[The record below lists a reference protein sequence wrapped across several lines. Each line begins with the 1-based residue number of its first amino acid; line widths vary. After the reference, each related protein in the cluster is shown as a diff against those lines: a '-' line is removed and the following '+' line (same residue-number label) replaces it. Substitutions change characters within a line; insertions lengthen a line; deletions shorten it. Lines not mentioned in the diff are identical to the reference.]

1 MNPEQQKLN
10 PNLSLDI
17 KFSGD
22 VLAASGLRNLLAA
35 VIEEGKALK
44 LLATAARLDIED
56 FLQKKVFLEAET
68 FILSSLTETLWN
80 VSRNTPDIFI
90 GLDTSISNPVLP
102 FDDAEAYIFQDNLL
116 ACPPQESKSLDTIS
130 DINIVDEQE
139 LREVVSNIEPKHEK
153 EIVSLIKSYK
163 SLYSKWAFE
172 LRAGLGLLLYGF
184 GSKKALIED
193 FASTTLTEY
202 SVVVIN
208 GYLQSINLK
217 QV

>member
-1 MNPEQQKLN
+1 M
-10 PNLSLDI
+10 
-17 KFSGD
+17 KFGTQT
-22 VLAASGLRNLLAA
+22 LRR
-35 VIEEGKALK
+35 EG
-44 LLATAARLDIED
+44 
-56 FLQKKVFLEAET
+56 
-68 FILSSLTETLWN
+68 LTEYM
-80 VSRNTPDIFI
+80 NTPDIFI

-217 QV
+217 QISNMYKRAEMWISDHRPVSSDFLIKVEVFEHHNGIPDSQFLISVHKVRAQK

>member
-1 MNPEQQKLN
+1 MGYIIIHHAKVFNLQYNHKERGFVVPPPGGGEAAAGGGVADN
-10 PNLSLDI
+10 PNLSLGI

-56 FLQKKVFLEAET
+56 FLQKKVFLE
-68 FILSSLTETLWN
+68 
-80 VSRNTPDIFI
+80 
-90 GLDTSISNPVLP
+90 
-102 FDDAEAYIFQDNLL
+102 L